1 MKVSIEVT
9 SRVEGDALKLAM
21 EDPVT
26 RTITTMT
33 GQLIALPDDRARRRV
48 LRWMLDSWADDTLA
62 GPRETQ
68 IPMFRLHDGDGTSG
82 E

>member
-1 MKVSIEVT
+1 MKVSIDVT
-9 SRVEGDALKLAM
+9 SRAEADALKLAM

-26 RTITTMT
+26 RTITTMS
-33 GQLIALPDDRARRRV
+33 GMLVGLPSDRARRRV

-62 GPRETQ
+62 GPREHQ

>member
-9 SRVEGDALKLAM
+9 SRAEADALKLAM

-26 RTITTMT
+26 RTIAIMN
-33 GQLIALPDDRARRRV
+33 GQLIALPTDRARRRV

-62 GPRETQ
+62 GPREQ
-68 IPMFRLHDGDGTSG
+68 QMSMFRLHDGEGTSG